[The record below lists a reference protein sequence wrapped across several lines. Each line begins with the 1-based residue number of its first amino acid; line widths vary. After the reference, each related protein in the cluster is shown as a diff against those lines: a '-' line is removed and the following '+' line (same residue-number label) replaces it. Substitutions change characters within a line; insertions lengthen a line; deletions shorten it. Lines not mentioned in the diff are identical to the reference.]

1 MDEDEVDPLA
11 GQLVTGVRSGAA
23 GKASQRAAFFPGE
36 VITGQPL
43 DGADGPPPDW

>member
-11 GQLVTGVRSGAA
+11 GQLVTDVRSGAA

-36 VITGQPL
+36 VVTGQPL
-43 DGADGPPPDW
+43 DGADGPPPGW